1 MVFKGFS
8 AIRLVTHRASALL
21 TRRAGSVSLR
31 FLFAVVTITAAVV
44 AGDLSAHAPQEK
56 DAGRPEPRVIEIVAR
71 RYAFEPAVVEAAVG
85 EPLRLMVVSADGPHG
100 LEIKKF
106 KVKQQIPR
114 GTTPVAIEFTPTETG
129 RFPILCS
136 EYCGDGHGDMK
147 GTLVVQARDPQT
159 PPEKN

>member
-1 MVFKGFS
+1 MDFNGFS
-8 AIRLVTHRASALL
+8 AFRAAACRASALL

-31 FLFAVVTITAAVV
+31 FLFPIVTIATALA
-44 AGDLSAHAPQEK
+44 AGDLSAQAPQDK
-56 DAGRPEPRVIEIVAR
+56 DAARSEPRVIEIVAK
-71 RYAFEPAVVEAAVG
+71 RYAFEPAMIDAVVG

-114 GTTPVAIEFTPTETG
+114 GTTPVAIEFTPTEAG

-147 GTLVVQARDPQT
+147 GMLVVQARDPQN

>member
-1 MVFKGFS
+1 MDFNGFS
-8 AIRLVTHRASALL
+8 AFHEVPHRASALL
-21 TRRAGSVSLR
+21 TRRAGYVSLR
-31 FLFAVVTITAAVV
+31 FLLVIVTLTTALA
-44 AGDLSAHAPQEK
+44 AGDLSAQAPQDK
-56 DAGRPEPRVIEIVAR
+56 DASRAEPRVIEIVAR
-71 RYAFEPAVVEAAVG
+71 RYAFEPATIEAVVG

-114 GTTPVAIEFTPTETG
+114 GTTPVAIEFTPTEAG

-147 GTLVVQARDPQT
+147 GALVVQARDPQT

>member
-1 MVFKGFS
+1 MDFNGFS
-8 AIRLVTHRASALL
+8 AFHAVAHRASALL
-21 TRRAGSVSLR
+21 TRRAGYVSLR
-31 FLFAVVTITAAVV
+31 ILLVIVTLTTALA
-44 AGDLSAHAPQEK
+44 AGDLSAQAPQDK
-56 DAGRPEPRVIEIVAR
+56 DASRAEPRVIEIVAR
-71 RYAFEPAVVEAAVG
+71 RYAFDPATIEAAVG

-114 GTTPVAIEFTPTETG
+114 GTTPVAIEFTPTEAG

-147 GTLVVQARDPQT
+147 GALVVQARDPQT

>member
-1 MVFKGFS
+1 MDFNGFS
-8 AIRLVTHRASALL
+8 TLHAAPSRASALL
-21 TRRAGSVSLR
+21 IRRAGSVSFRL
-31 FLFAVVTITAAVV
+31 LFVIVSSIAAAA
-44 AGDLSAHAPQEK
+44 AGNLSAQAPQDK
-56 DAGRPEPRVIEIVAR
+56 DAARSEPRVIEIVAR
-71 RYAFEPAVVEAAVG
+71 RYAFEPAIVEAVVG

-114 GTTPVAIEFTPTETG
+114 GTTPVAIEFTPTEAG

-147 GTLVVQARDPQT
+147 GALVVQARDAQP

>member
-1 MVFKGFS
+1 
-8 AIRLVTHRASALL
+8 
-21 TRRAGSVSLR
+21 VSLR
-31 FLFAVVTITAAVV
+31 FLFPIVTIATALA
-44 AGDLSAHAPQEK
+44 AGDLSAQAPQDK
-56 DAGRPEPRVIEIVAR
+56 DAARAEPRVIEIVAR
-71 RYAFEPAVVEAAVG
+71 RYAFEPAMIEAVVG

-114 GTTPVAIEFTPTETG
+114 GITPVAIEFTPTEAG

-147 GTLVVQARDPQT
+147 GTLVVQARDPQP

>member
-1 MVFKGFS
+1 MDFKGFS
-8 AIRLVTHRASALL
+8 ALHVGPRRASALL

-31 FLFAVVTITAAVV
+31 FLIAIVTLIAASA
-44 AGDLSAHAPQEK
+44 AGDLSAQAPQDKE
-56 DAGRPEPRVIEIVAR
+56 ATRSGPRVIEIVAR
-71 RYAFEPAVVEAAVG
+71 RYAFEPAVVEAVVG

-114 GTTPVAIEFTPTETG
+114 GTTPVVIEFTPTETG
-129 RFPILCS
+129 TFPILCS

-147 GTLVVQARDPQT
+147 GSLVVQARDAQP

>member
-1 MVFKGFS
+1 MDFKGFC
-8 AIRLVTHRASALL
+8 ALHRARSGASALL
-21 TRRAGSVSLR
+21 TRRVGSVSFR
-31 FLFAVVTITAAVV
+31 FLVAMVTLLAAAA
-44 AGDLSAHAPQEK
+44 AGDLSAQAPQDK
-56 DAGRPEPRVIEIVAR
+56 DAARSEPRVIEITAR
-71 RYAFEPAVVEAAVG
+71 RYAFEPAIVEAVVG

-114 GTTPVAIEFTPTETG
+114 GTTPVVIEFTPTEPG

-136 EYCGDGHGDMK
+136 EYCGDGHADMK
-147 GTLVVQARDPQT
+147 GALVVQARDSQP

>member
-1 MVFKGFS
+1 MDFKGFS
-8 AIRLVTHRASALL
+8 ALHAASSRASALL

-31 FLFAVVTITAAVV
+31 FLFAIATLIAAAA
-44 AGDLSAHAPQEK
+44 AGDLAAQAPQDK
-56 DAGRPEPRVIEIVAR
+56 DAARSEPRVIEIVAR
-71 RYAFEPAVVEAAVG
+71 RYAFEPAIVEAVVG

-114 GTTPVAIEFTPTETG
+114 GTTPVAIEFTPTEAGT
-129 RFPILCS
+129 FPILCS

-147 GTLVVQARDPQT
+147 GSLVVQARDSQT

>member
-1 MVFKGFS
+1 MDFKGFS
-8 AIRLVTHRASALL
+8 ALHVGPCRASALL
-21 TRRAGSVSLR
+21 TRRGGSVSLR
-31 FLFAVVTITAAVV
+31 FLIAIVTSIAASA
-44 AGDLSAHAPQEK
+44 AGDLSAQAPQDK
-56 DAGRPEPRVIEIVAR
+56 DAARSGPKVIEIVAR
-71 RYAFEPAVVEAAVG
+71 RYAFEPAIVEAVVG

-114 GTTPVAIEFTPTETG
+114 GTTPVAIEFTPTEAGT
-129 RFPILCS
+129 FPILCS

-147 GTLVVQARDPQT
+147 GSLVVQARDSQT

>member
-1 MVFKGFS
+1 MDFKGFS
-8 AIRLVTHRASALL
+8 PLHVARSRASALL

-31 FLFAVVTITAAVV
+31 FLFAIVTLIAAAA
-44 AGDLSAHAPQEK
+44 AGDVSAQAPQDK
-56 DAGRPEPRVIEIVAR
+56 DAARSEPRVIEIVAR
-71 RYAFEPAVVEAAVG
+71 RYAFEPAIVEAVVG

-114 GTTPVAIEFTPTETG
+114 GTTPVAIEFTPTEAG
-129 RFPILCS
+129 KFPILCS

-147 GTLVVQARDPQT
+147 GSLVVQARDSQP